1 VRLVRELYT
10 RFRQLIHEVAKFGV
24 VGLVGVAISFG
35 GAAVLR
41 FDFGFGK
48 YTSVTVATTV
58 ATVVAFIGNR
68 YWTFRH
74 RERTGTARETVL
86 FFALNGVGLL
96 IQYACIG
103 ITQDVLGLSGKLW
116 YNIANLVG
124 IGLGTLFRF
133 WTYRKWVWALPP
145 AEPGVVQPA
154 MSPRKYGGR
163 HRATSGSRSFF

>member
-10 RFRQLIHEVAKFGV
+10 RFRQLIHEGAKFGV

-48 YTSVTVATTV
+48 YTSVTVATGV
-58 ATVVAFIGNR
+58 ATLVAFIGNR
-68 YWTFRH
+68 YWTFAH
-74 RERTGTARETVL
+74 RERTGTARETL
-86 FFALNGVGLL
+86 MFFAMNGVGLL

-103 ITQDVLGLSGKLW
+103 IIQDVLGLPGKLW
-116 YNIANLVG
+116 YNIANLIG

-133 WTYRKWVWALPP
+133 WAYRKWVWALPQ
-145 AEPGVVQPA
+145 AEPGLVPA
-154 MSPRKYGGR
+154 AVAPRKYGGR
-163 HRATSGSRSFF
+163 HRASSGSRSPF